1 MRNLTLGI
9 DQKFLQKLKKSKF
22 HEQDYSIF
30 EDNISR
36 TIIAINNNNYYW
48 YGVN

>member
-36 TIIAINNNNYYW
+36 TIIVVINTITTT
-48 YGVN
+48 GME